1 MASASKKLKKPDK
14 TASFKEYI
22 LYYMKRKGWKQVN
35 LVQCSRQQQS
45 QVSKIINGKVQWVPM
60 DILISMILALQLT
73 VKESID
79 LLARIERAFSPASDL
94 HKAYVEL
101 IKIYSSAERKFPEDS
116 TMLFEADRYLAERKL
131 PTLPNDENKL

>member
-22 LYYMKRKGWKQVN
+22 SHYMKRKGWKQAN

-60 DILISMILALQLT
+60 DILISMILVLQLT

-79 LLARIERAFSPASDL
+79 LLARMERAFSPASEL

-101 IKIYSSAERKFPEDS
+101 IKIYSSSERKFPEDN
-116 TMLFEADRYLAERKL
+116 TMLYEADRFLAEQKL